1 MIRCAI
7 LCYKKRRLY
16 MKMKNFRDEDLQKCL
31 NSLPSRA
38 RFRNCVICN
47 KHFSSP
53 KYLTWK
59 INISRNEIRDEAFFF
74 WKTKKKE
81 IFKLFNIYVK
91 CIFLKAWQILFRK
104 RSKYFMLRNT
114 KQPLPPNE
122 KLHVYLI
129 STTNYSEKI

>member
-47 KHFSSP
+47 KHFSP

-81 IFKLFNIYVK
+81 IFKLFNISFWRLDKYCFEKEVNILCYVTPNNP
-91 CIFLKAWQILFRK
+91 
-104 RSKYFMLRNT
+104 S
-114 KQPLPPNE
+114 PLNE
-122 KLHVYLI
+122 KLYVYLI